1 MFQRPQSTR
10 KLQKQST
17 RQPTLWSWSLYHQL
31 LDYWR
36 NFPLTT
42 SRKVLVVEC
51 VRKQQPLSTT
61 GCRRRLWFCGL
72 LSLALEPTDY
82 TDHHRRWV
90 GWVWCGMNKV
100 VVGFVFRCPAVIP
113 VQFSLM
119 ALPTVW
125 SLKGPDSVNMEVV
138 PCCDLF
144 YSKERYWCHWNK
156 NGHIQTN
163 SHWTNF
169 LQLKFVTK

>member
-61 GCRRRLWFCGL
+61 GCRRRLWICGFAL
-72 LSLALEPTDY
+72 SRSGTHWLRRSPPPMGGLGMVRYEQSCRWFRLSLS
-82 TDHHRRWV
+82 RRNSCPILV
-90 GWVWCGMNKV
+90 DGAANSLVSKGP
-100 VVGFVFRCPAVIP
+100 GFCEHGSCSVLWLI
-113 VQFSLM
+113 L
-119 ALPTVW
+119 
-125 SLKGPDSVNMEVV
+125 LKGKVLVSLEQKWTYPD
-138 PCCDLF
+138 
-144 YSKERYWCHWNK
+144 
-156 NGHIQTN
+156 
-163 SHWTNF
+163 
-169 LQLKFVTK
+169 

>member
-31 LDYWR
+31 LAYWR

-100 VVGFVFRCPAVIP
+100 VVGRLSLSRRNSCPILVDGAANSLVSKGPGFCEHGGSSVLWFV
-113 VQFSLM
+113 L
-119 ALPTVW
+119 
-125 SLKGPDSVNMEVV
+125 LKGKVLVSLEQ
-138 PCCDLF
+138 
-144 YSKERYWCHWNK
+144 K
-156 NGHIQTN
+156 
-163 SHWTNF
+163 WT
-169 LQLKFVTK
+169 